1 MRLSKTSEYALR
13 ILIYM
18 AKAPDT
24 LYSASHLIEKLN
36 VSDKYLRRLMT
47 DLCKSGFIQS
57 IQGREGGYR
66 FIRDTREIF
75 IYDVINSVEN
85 LDKLSRCVLGLDKC
99 SCENPCAMHDTWLK
113 VRSQIDKVYRETRLS
128 DLDFNNT
135 YRY

>member
-1 MRLSKTSEYALR
+1 
-13 ILIYM
+13 M

-85 LDKLSRCVLGLDKC
+85 LDKLSGCVLGLDKC

>member
-85 LDKLSRCVLGLDKC
+85 LDKLRARIVTGK
-99 SCENPCAMHDTWLK
+99 
-113 VRSQIDKVYRETRLS
+113 QIGRAHV
-128 DLDFNNT
+128 
-135 YRY
+135 